1 VPEAVASPRLVRFAT
16 FEVDLQAGELR
27 KAGVKLKLTGQPF
40 QVLVILLERPGEVVT
55 REELQ
60 KRLWPDTFVDVDHNL
75 NTAINKIREVL
86 SDSAENPRFVET
98 LPRKGYRFIE
108 AVNGASQTA
117 GEEKPTIWSRTVAIR
132 FFVLA
137 AILIIGLPV
146 ALVSLNVH
154 GWRDRLF
161 VRPPRIQALAVL
173 PFENLS
179 NAPEQEYFSDG
190 MTEALIRALG
200 QIGGPR
206 IISRR
211 SIMKFKGS
219 KKSLPE
225 IARELSVDAIVDGT
239 VTRSGDR
246 VLVTVHLAQAF
257 PERQLWA
264 SEYDRGIRDVLKLQ
278 SEIARTVADE
288 IKPRLTPEQQDAL
301 ANRIPVDPEAHLEYL
316 QGLYFANKETELD
329 LQTAIGHFEKAVA
342 RNPTYA
348 AAHAELAMT
357 YFWLGH
363 AELNGPSVKETGPP
377 ARAAVTR
384 ALQLDPSLSR
394 AHLALGLLMTNEWN
408 WPEAERQYRLALTRN
423 PNCAECHHQYG
434 VLLQAFGRNEEAVT
448 QIKYAIELDPLDDG
462 NRLQLA
468 TIAFTSRQY
477 DLAISRFEALHIGS
491 WSAFAWSYAQKG
503 MYAEAIAKAKACES
517 NSASAQCLAILAYVY
532 AVAGKKDEAKATL
545 ARMTEMTHHH
555 YVYPTRFAIA
565 YLGLDKDQAL
575 TWLERAY
582 DEKDPALFWLKVA
595 PIYDPLRSEPRFQA
609 LMRKLNFSP

>member
-1 VPEAVASPRLVRFAT
+1 
-16 FEVDLQAGELR
+16 LR

-86 SDSAENPRFVET
+86 SDSAENPRYVET

-117 GEEKPTIWSRTVAIR
+117 RKEKPTVWSRAVAIR
-132 FFVLA
+132 FLVLA

-146 ALVSLNVH
+146 ALISLNVH

-161 VRPPRIQALAVL
+161 VRPLRIQALAVL

-211 SIMKFKGS
+211 SIMQFKGS
-219 KKSLPE
+219 KKSLQE

-264 SEYDRGIRDVLKLQ
+264 SEYDRGIRDVQTLQ

-288 IKPRLTPEQQDAL
+288 IKARLPPEQQDAL
-301 ANRIPVDPEAHLEYL
+301 ANRIPADPEAHLEYL
-316 QGLYFANKETELD
+316 QGLYFANKDTELD
-329 LQTAIGHFEKAVA
+329 LRTAIGHFEKAVA
-342 RNPTYA
+342 
-348 AAHAELAMT
+348 
-357 YFWLGH
+357 
-363 AELNGPSVKETGPP
+363 
-377 ARAAVTR
+377 
-384 ALQLDPSLSR
+384 
-394 AHLALGLLMTNEWN
+394 
-408 WPEAERQYRLALTRN
+408 
-423 PNCAECHHQYG
+423 
-434 VLLQAFGRNEEAVT
+434 
-448 QIKYAIELDPLDDG
+448 
-462 NRLQLA
+462 
-468 TIAFTSRQY
+468 
-477 DLAISRFEALHIGS
+477 
-491 WSAFAWSYAQKG
+491 
-503 MYAEAIAKAKACES
+503 
-517 NSASAQCLAILAYVY
+517 NSS
-532 AVAGKKDEAKATL
+532 T
-545 ARMTEMTHHH
+545 
-555 YVYPTRFAIA
+555 
-565 YLGLDKDQAL
+565 
-575 TWLERAY
+575 
-582 DEKDPALFWLKVA
+582 
-595 PIYDPLRSEPRFQA
+595 
-609 LMRKLNFSP
+609 